1 MDFITSQMLQINFL
15 FGIENLFR
23 LIAILLAGLGILI
36 NKKRMDW
43 IVLVVSWVLLILHN
57 VQSFL

>member
-1 MDFITSQMLQINFL
+1 
-15 FGIENLFR
+15 
-23 LIAILLAGLGILI
+23 LGILV